1 MHSDIRD
8 KFIAMTVKSGFLY
21 HVSDND
27 PSFSS
32 SYISD
37 GGVMIISRLPIVAHS
52 AHPYS
57 YS

>member
-21 HVSDND
+21 HVSDNA